1 MLTHTRRIALT
12 LPLLAA
18 FACSSDD
25 GQAQVDMRDAQIG
38 WTATNEAAASGH
50 GAFTSQI
57 PAGQE
62 GEILVACSGG
72 GEMHVVGTMN
82 ADDDFQL
89 DTSFDGCID
98 DDVIINGD
106 LTLVVSLDVDV
117 DIDDDGADD
126 DDIADDDHIAAGI
139 VMDYDGSLELDGRVE
154 GRCIV
159 DAELRA
165 KAVVFE
171 NFAALGV
178 ATSGTICG
186 HEADLVIRGE
196 ADDVDD
202 A

>member
-1 MLTHTRRIALT
+1 MLTHTRRFAST
-12 LPLLAA
+12 LPLLAVI
-18 FACSSDD
+18 ACGSDD
-25 GQAQVDMRDAQIG
+25 DREQVDMRDAQIG
-38 WTATNEAAASGH
+38 WTATNEAAAAGH
-50 GAFTSQI
+50 GAFTSQV

-62 GEILVACSGG
+62 GEIVVACSGG
-72 GEMHVVGTMN
+72 GEMRIVGTSN
-82 ADDDFQL
+82 AEDDVQL
-89 DTSFDGCID
+89 DTSFDACVD

-106 LTLVVSLDVDV
+106 LALVVSLDVDV
-117 DIDDDGADD
+117 DVDDDG
-126 DDIADDDHIAAGI
+126 ADDDHIAAGI
-139 VMDYDGSLELDGRVE
+139 VMDYDGSLQLDGRVE
-154 GRCIV
+154 GSCIV

>member
-1 MLTHTRRIALT
+1 MLTNTRISALM

-18 FACSSDD
+18 LACNSSEND
-25 GQAQVDMRDAQIG
+25 QVDMRDAHVG
-38 WTATNEAAASGH
+38 WTATNEAAAAGH
-50 GAFTSQI
+50 GAFTTQV

-62 GEILVACSGG
+62 GDIVVACNGG
-72 GEMHVVGTMN
+72 GQMHVVGTMN

-106 LTLVVSLDVDV
+106 LTLVVSLNVDV
-117 DIDDDGADD
+117 DIDDDGTDEDD
-126 DDIADDDHIAAGI
+126 VEDPDHIAAGI
-139 VMDYDGSLELDGRVE
+139 VMDYDGQLELDGRVQ
-154 GRCIV
+154 GSCTV

-186 HEADLVIRGE
+186 HDADLVVSGE
-196 ADDVDD
+196 ADDD